1 MSSTKKS
8 EDKNE
13 TQETFFRYYGQLV
26 HQQNMLQD
34 YVRTSAY
41 RDAIMKNRQ
50 NFQGKVV
57 MDVVRFRFSD
67 LRFRPNYNIKK
78 QNDRVRD
85 RVFLHFLQLKLVQN
99 VCTQWK
105 PVRCRNMQRR
115 WSKRTVSAT

>member
-57 MDVVRFRFSD
+57 MDVVRVFRFID
-67 LRFRPNYNIKK
+67 LPNVL
-78 QNDRVRD
+78 R
-85 RVFLHFLQLKLVQN
+85 
-99 VCTQWK
+99 
-105 PVRCRNMQRR
+105 
-115 WSKRTVSAT
+115 

>member
-57 MDVVRFRFSD
+57 MDVVRVFRFIAAT
-67 LRFRPNYNIKK
+67 FIQIKTK
-78 QNDRVRD
+78 NDRVLD

-105 PVRCRNMQRR
+105 PVQCRNMQRR